1 MKKRD
6 KRDRLEQRG
15 ERKNARGRRLDFL
28 LNKEGINILT
38 EGLQCWRCTNIVY
51 SNLKNLDAKINEME
65 GTKKA

>member
-15 ERKNARGRRLDFL
+15 EKKCKGKKIGFFVKQGRH
-28 LNKEGINILT
+28 ILT

-65 GTKKA
+65 GTKEA